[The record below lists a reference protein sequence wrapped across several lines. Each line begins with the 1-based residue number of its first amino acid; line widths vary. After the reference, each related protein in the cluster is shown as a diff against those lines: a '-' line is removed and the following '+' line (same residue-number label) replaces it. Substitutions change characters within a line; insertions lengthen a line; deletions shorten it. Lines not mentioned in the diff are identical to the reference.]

1 MTYQELL
8 TDALNTD
15 DIIIAHYV
23 FYAVQKGAVQLTAMY
38 EEDFVYQLDDADII
52 IIHDMIKQDYLKMRI
67 VKLYAVPLNNQEF
80 AFYFAKAPTDIIG
93 LHTSRF
99 RQEPIKIIDAQRM
112 MNHELWFP
120 ETNTFK
126 RFIDIKKETVNYP
139 TLVCVLEK
147 S

>member
-23 FYAVQKGAVQLTAMY
+23 FYAVQKGVVQLTATY
-38 EEDFVYQLDDADII
+38 EEEFAYKLDDADII
-52 IIHDMIKQDYLKMRI
+52 IVQDMIKQDYLKMRI
-67 VKLYAVPLNNQEF
+67 VKLYAVPLNNQDF
-80 AFYFAKAPTDIIG
+80 AFYFAKTPTDIIEI
-93 LHTSRF
+93 HTKRF
-99 RQEPIKIIDAQRM
+99 PEAPIKIIDAQRM